1 MTSLMGGSQVAFS
14 ERAAGGSGVLDA
26 GIPTVALS
34 AGAGVFYGLD
44 SEHAGQIVTD
54 DAFQLRRTL
63 LEACPAV
70 NIASRVVSRLLEMVD
85 MRLLRPDGSVYAPR
99 RMHPVLKL
107 WNDRPNEFQSAR
119 EFRAQIGQE
128 IVYTGEIIARVNRD
142 GSAPRRIYVW
152 DASNVSCD
160 FYSGVDVALEDVE
173 GVTYQYGETRFM
185 YDPGMPQVLH
195 VRQNPHPLRTLRGR
209 PAVYGMRHEVL
220 SNIYAT
226 LYRTEVFRQG
236 GPPRLVLIQKDG
248 SGVPGVGAGR
258 PQPPPPSTPASGGK
272 KSTPPK
278 SQQEMSHAASLFT
291 KTVKSP
297 QAYRETAVMPP
308 GWEPVDLGPKSN
320 VDPLLVGAARHTD
333 EKLLAAYGIPVNF
346 ANNLERATYSNIRS
360 EDRRLVRDAIAPV
373 LDLIAGAVERDLLRP
388 MGGINATLRVGW
400 DLDAATQ
407 PEAIVWNNIQISRYK
422 NQISGLAEVREALG
436 YDPAEP
442 DDLLELPAKAPGAGG
457 PSDAPITEQSDT
469 PGEEA

>member
-1 MTSLMGGSQVAFS
+1 MLSIMGGESVAFS
-14 ERAAGGSGVLDA
+14 ERATSAGVSEAGGPLV
-26 GIPTVALS
+26 GIYG
-34 AGAGVFYGLD
+34 GAGVIYGLD
-44 SEHAGQIVTD
+44 SESAGRIIVD
-54 DAFQLRRTL
+54 DTFELRRTL
-63 LEACPAV
+63 LESCPAI

-85 MRLLRPDGSVYAPR
+85 MRLLRPDGSIYAPR
-99 RMHPVLKL
+99 RLHPVLKL

-142 GSAPRRIYVW
+142 GAVPRRLYVW

-160 FYSGVDVALEDVE
+160 FYSGVDVTLEEVE
-173 GVTYQYGETRFM
+173 GVNYQYGETRFM
-185 YDPGMPQVLH
+185 YDPELPQVMH

-236 GPPRLVLIQKDG
+236 GPPRLVLIQKEG
-248 SGVPGVGAGR
+248 SGVPGLGPGR
-258 PQPPPPSTPASGGK
+258 PQQPMKPAGGK
-272 KSTPPK
+272 PEKSPPMS
-278 SQQEMSHAASLFT
+278 SQQEAQHAAETFS
-291 KTVKSP
+291 KTVKTP
-297 QAYRETAVMPP
+297 QAYRQTAVMPP

-373 LDLIAGAVERDLLRP
+373 LDLIAGAVERDLLAP
-388 MGGINATLRVGW
+388 MGGVNASLKVDW
-400 DLDAATQ
+400 DLEAVTS
-407 PEAIVWNNIQISRYK
+407 PEAIVWNNIVISRYK
-422 NQISGLAEVREALG
+422 ARLVGLAEAREALG

-442 DDLLELPAKAPGAGG
+442 PDLAELPTKAPGASQ
-457 PSDAPITEQSDT
+457 PSDAPATEQADT
-469 PGEEA
+469 VGNEA